1 VLATSTDLIDETT
14 VQPDAERVLG
24 RPAPHVRRLGTPPRR
39 RLRFG
44 AEITIYDPTS
54 TPTAAVPLC
63 RCAATL
69 VEILGSGLR
78 GLR

>member
-1 VLATSTDLIDETT
+1 VA
-14 VQPDAERVLG
+14 
-24 RPAPHVRRLGTPPRR
+24 
-39 RLRFG
+39 G
-44 AEITIYDPTS
+44 AEITIYDPDLD
-54 TPTAAVPLC
+54 ADG